1 MEAIS
6 FRPVGFFSP
15 PELIDIPGGLIPFFV
30 PALRERCK
38 RDSMVILLVP

>member
-1 MEAIS
+1 MGAIS

-15 PELIDIPGGLIPFFV
+15 PESIDIPEGLMLFFV

-38 RDSMVILLVP
+38 RDSMVILFVP